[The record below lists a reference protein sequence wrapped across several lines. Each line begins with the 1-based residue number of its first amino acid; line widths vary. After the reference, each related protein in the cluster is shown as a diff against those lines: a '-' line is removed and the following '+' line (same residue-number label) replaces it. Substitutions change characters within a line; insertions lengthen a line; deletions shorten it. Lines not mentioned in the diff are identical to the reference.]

1 MGFKVHA
8 VWYALLRLA
17 GIVVACLLIPS
28 VWLKGFYATAS
39 LLVCIAIGCIVSLVA
54 TQLELTRRMQR
65 REPSIVNPPDRERLR
80 NRALL
85 DHAPVPLLFRSV
97 DGTLH
102 AANRAAR
109 RLFETDDRL
118 IKPPSEL
125 LAALNEKRGS
135 SEAGR
140 LIRFVSSAD
149 GTSRVYAL
157 SIGLGAGVGGIVEY
171 LALTDVEAGLN
182 AAEAQ
187 ALRDLLQILSHEI
200 MNSLTPIVSLSV
212 TAEELFAE
220 GGKDLPSPLI
230 TEALATIRRRA
241 EGLDKFVRGYRDL
254 ARLPA
259 PDLAPVD
266 LNALLRETQ
275 RIFEARWAESVT
287 LELCLPPTRVVVRVD
302 KAQIEQ
308 ALLNLLNNAAEACES
323 QPSPHVQV
331 VVDVTDGAA
340 TIIVRDNGI
349 GLDLSVRDQIFQPFV
364 SFKTNGNGIGLSLAR
379 QIVLGHGGSLGVDAL
394 GRESPWKTAFRM
406 RL

>member
-1 MGFKVHA
+1 MYA
-8 VWYALLRLA
+8 VSYALLRLA
-17 GIVVACLLIPS
+17 GIVVVCLLVAP
-28 VWLKGFYATAS
+28 VWQKGFYTTAS
-39 LLVCIAIGCIVSLVA
+39 LLVCIGIGCIMSLVA
-54 TQLELTRRMQR
+54 TQLELTRRMER
-65 REPSIVNPPDRERLR
+65 REPSIVSPPDRERLR

-118 IKPPSEL
+118 INPPPEL
-125 LAALNEKRGS
+125 LMALNEKRVS
-135 SEAGR
+135 SAAGR
-140 LIRFVSSAD
+140 LIRLVSSTD

-157 SIGLGAGVGGIVEY
+157 SIGQGAGVGGIVEY

-212 TAEELFAE
+212 SAEELFAE
-220 GGKDLPSPLI
+220 GGKDLPSSLI

-266 LNALLRETQ
+266 LGELLRETQ
-275 RIFEARWAESVT
+275 RIFEARWGAGVK
-287 LELCLPPTRVVVRVD
+287 LELCLPLTRVVVTVD

-323 QPSPHVQV
+323 QPSARVQV
-331 VVDVTDGAA
+331 VVEVTDGVV
-340 TIIVRDNGI
+340 TLIVRDNGI
-349 GLDLSVRDQIFQPFV
+349 GLAPSLHDQIFQPFV

-379 QIVLGHGGSLGVDAL
+379 QIVLGHGGTLGVETLKA
-394 GRESPWKTAFRM
+394 ESPWCMAFRM

>member
-1 MGFKVHA
+1 M
-8 VWYALLRLA
+8 
-17 GIVVACLLIPS
+17 
-28 VWLKGFYATAS
+28 
-39 LLVCIAIGCIVSLVA
+39 
-54 TQLELTRRMQR
+54 
-65 REPSIVNPPDRERLR
+65 
-80 NRALL
+80 
-85 DHAPVPLLFRSV
+85 
-97 DGTLH
+97 
-102 AANRAAR
+102 
-109 RLFETDDRL
+109 
-118 IKPPSEL
+118 
-125 LAALNEKRGS
+125 S
-135 SEAGR
+135 ST
-140 LIRFVSSAD
+140 D

-157 SIGLGAGVGGIVEY
+157 SIGQGAGVGGIVEY

-230 TEALATIRRRA
+230 TEALTTIRRRA
-241 EGLDKFVRGYRDL
+241 EGLNKFVRGYRDL

-275 RIFEARWAESVT
+275 RIFEARWAEGVT
-287 LELCLPPTRVVVRVD
+287 LELCLPLTRVVVRVD

-323 QPSPHVQV
+323 QPSPRVQV
-331 VVDVTDGAA
+331 AVEVTDGAA

-349 GLDLSVRDQIFQPFV
+349 GLDPSVRDQIFQPFV

-379 QIVLGHGGSLGVDAL
+379 QIVLGHGGSLGVDTL
-394 GRESPWKTAFRM
+394 ETESPWKTAFRM